1 MPRLPSFGPAMATSR
16 VPPTRRRAAVQP
28 RPEPGT
34 RRGARGLAVALAVA
48 LGVALVVALVV
59 ALGALG
65 AATWRR
71 HPSELAAPADRSA
84 DEVLALV
91 EQRYRT
97 IETLS
102 AAVHLQVTDRTFAR
116 TVQRDG
122 RLYLQRGGKLRW
134 DAFLP
139 RLPGE
144 HEAPLRLGRSL
155 ISDGVQLFLVDF
167 GNREIVKL
175 HRADDPMILATS
187 YLFAPALAQRFSAQL
202 APAERFDEPS
212 RGGAH
217 DDDGAVRYALVL
229 TPRAPDP
236 HLERLVLFVD
246 ARGLVLQLLLETAG
260 NRHRFAFTQ
269 QDSRT
274 PPQPTWFELDRD
286 QPALAGF
293 RLVDAEL

>member
-28 RPEPGT
+28 SPEPGT
-34 RRGARGLAVALAVA
+34 RRGARGLAVAL
-48 LGVALVVALVV
+48 VVALVV
-59 ALGALG
+59 GLGALG

-155 ISDGVQLFLVDF
+155 ISDGAQLFLVDF

-202 APAERFDEPS
+202 APAERFDAPS
-212 RGGAH
+212 RGSAH
-217 DDDGAVRYALVL
+217 SDDDDGAVRYALVL

-269 QDSRT
+269 QDART
-274 PPQPTWFELDRD
+274 PPQPTSFELDRAH
-286 QPALAGF
+286 PALAGF